1 MNPKTKYGYV
11 MTVFAPFLNPN
22 FHLPLFYRLLLPWT
36 AWIASGFK
44 YLLGWAEKQEAC
56 EVFSPLLW
64 VNSKFTVYKIIC
76 QRKLYSNRNFQY
88 QIDSLK
94 FFGRNTKL
102 PKAFF
107 GNSSTLWC
115 NNQLV
120 KSPVDLYLNFEKSS
134 WKNQI
139 RRTGFLAYKN
149 QFWNWFLQ
157 AKQALKIQFV
167 KLDFSKLIFLE
178 ILYRSTGGKFLYVHV
193 KVFYLM

>member
-1 MNPKTKYGYV
+1 MDC
-11 MTVFAPFLNPN
+11 LDC
-22 FHLPLFYRLLLPWT
+22 LRLQIFTRLSRAARSMW
-36 AWIASGFK
+36 SF
-44 YLLGWAEKQEAC
+44 
-56 EVFSPLLW
+56 FSPFTLSQFKIHSVQNHL
-64 VNSKFTVYKIIC
+64 SKEIILKSKC
-76 QRKLYSNRNFQY
+76 S
-88 QIDSLK
+88 ISLISQK
-94 FFGRNTKL
+94 FLGRNTKL

-167 KLDFSKLIFLE
+167 KLDFSKLIF
-178 ILYRSTGGKFLYVHV
+178 
-193 KVFYLM
+193 